1 MPTYS
6 NNLEQLINRTGE
18 VISVEELKNAMIRKD
33 EINEEMMKNTAFA
46 YDNGNTPIPGEEVDY
61 KIKEQLDSINENTAL
76 DSLITAA
83 AIAKAQNEKP
93 SLTPAQKAEK
103 RKQFV
108 ESMMYQQGELYYQQH
123 HYIMDGKTRR
133 ALRKRIERDYDK
145 GRFNKQ
151 GVYFEQPQGR
161 KIVRKPKKAEGT
173 QAVQMSNMLDGSKS
187 AVQMSSFL

>member
-1 MPTYS
+1 
-6 NNLEQLINRTGE
+6 
-18 VISVEELKNAMIRKD
+18 
-33 EINEEMMKNTAFA
+33 
-46 YDNGNTPIPGEEVDY
+46 
-61 KIKEQLDSINENTAL
+61 
-76 DSLITAA
+76 
-83 AIAKAQNEKP
+83 
-93 SLTPAQKAEK
+93 
-103 RKQFV
+103 
-108 ESMMYQQGELYYQQH
+108 
-123 HYIMDGKTRR
+123 MDGKTRR

>member
-46 YDNGNTPIPGEEVDY
+46 YDNGNTPIPGENVDY
-61 KIKEQLDSINENTAL
+61 KIKEQLDSINENTAM

-93 SLTPAQKAEK
+93 SLTPTQKVEK
-103 RKQFV
+103 RKQFI
-108 ESMMYQQGELYYQQH
+108 ESMMYQQGEFYYQQH

-161 KIVRKPKKAEGT
+161 KVVRKPKKAEDT

-187 AVQMSSFL
+187 TVQMSSFL